1 MREPHRSAQVS
12 DGQPELTGR
21 RLLCVTV
28 TPSNLRLI
36 LRGVTRR
43 CAVCGQR
50 GLTDRFLRLREQCPQ
65 CGYVFERKAGHFVGA
80 VGMNTIVTFALIAIT
95 LVAGILLMWP
105 DVTFIP
111 LAAVTVGIATAVP
124 VLFHPIAKTLWVGI
138 DLIIH
143 PLEPGEAFVETEEGA
158 AQQG

>member
-1 MREPHRSAQVS
+1 MRDLHGSAKVS
-12 DGQPELTGR
+12 DSQPELASL
-21 RLLCVTV
+21 RLPCMPA

-36 LRGVTRR
+36 LRGITRR

-50 GLTDRFLRLREQCPQ
+50 GLTDRFLRLRKQCPQ
-65 CGYVFERKAGHFVGA
+65 CGYVFERKPGHFVGA
-80 VGMNTIVTFALIAIT
+80 VGMNTIFTFALIAIT
-95 LVAGILLMWP
+95 LVAGTLLMWP

-111 LAAVTVGIATAVP
+111 LAAVTVGIAMAVP